1 MKKNKKL
8 MMAVLAL
15 AAIALVLVLIFVLNK
30 PKGQQGSKKV
40 TLIVQDDQGAE
51 KKYEFRTDAEF
62 LYDALKPLMEEK
74 KLSVEAEESAYGLY
88 VNAVNGVTADYAKDQ
103 AYWAIYVNEEYGQYS
118 IDTQPVA
125 DGDVFKLVYERG

>member
-1 MKKNKKL
+1 MKNKKL
-8 MMAVLAL
+8 W
-15 AAIALVLVLIFVLNK
+15 IALGAFVVVALVFVIVFLNNK
-30 PKGQQGSKKV
+30 PKSQQGTKSLK
-40 TLIVQDDQGAE
+40 LIVLDDQGAE
-51 KKYEFRTDAEF
+51 KTYEFRTDAEF

-74 KLSVEAEESAYGLY
+74 KLNIEAEESTYGLY
-88 VNAVNGVTADYAKDQ
+88 VTAVNGITADFAKDQ

>member
-1 MKKNKKL
+1 MKKNNKL

-74 KLSVEAEESAYGLY
+74 KLSVEAEESTYGLY
-88 VNAVNGVTADYAKDQ
+88 VNAVNGVTADFAKDQ

>member
-1 MKKNKKL
+1 MKKNNKL

-30 PKGQQGSKKV
+30 PQGQKGAKKV

-74 KLSVEAEESAYGLY
+74 KLSVEAEESTYGLY
-88 VNAVNGVTADYAKDQ
+88 VNAVNGVTADFAKDQ

>member
-1 MKKNKKL
+1 MKKNNKL

-30 PKGQQGSKKV
+30 PQGQQGSKKV

-51 KKYEFRTDAEF
+51 KKYEFRTDAEY

-74 KLSVEAEESAYGLY
+74 KLSVEAEESTYGLY
-88 VNAVNGVTADYAKDQ
+88 VNAVNGVTADFAKDQ